1 MNEIRPDYY
10 NKNTIEAIDVIQAWE
25 LNFCLGNTVKY
36 IARNGKK
43 DPTKKIV
50 DLKKALWYLDREI
63 ELLERIEDGKR
74 AASEANFVDPA

>member
-1 MNEIRPDYY
+1 MSEIRPNYY
-10 NKNTIEAIDVIQAWE
+10 NSDTIEAIDVIQAWD

-43 DPTKKIV
+43 DPEKQIV
-50 DLKKALWYLDREI
+50 DLKKALWYLNRHI
-63 ELLERIEDGKR
+63 ESLERIENGKR